1 MKRAVYHSPSTRTA
15 TAYAV
20 GLSGGGSTF
29 SPDNDQM
36 RETEMSAIAFD
47 IPEDILAMREGL
59 RDFAK
64 AEILPRH
71 ETHRELFENQR
82 RLYREDGRFSDELLT
97 LIGEV
102 RRAAS
107 KAGYYQMCVPEE
119 LGGGGFGHLA
129 YFVGFEELFH
139 MCGPQNWLMLYAI
152 SHWAFGPSR
161 MLEKVTER
169 ARDEIL
175 APMMAGEKSMCFGL
189 SEPGAGSDA
198 AAIKTR
204 AVPDGEGWR
213 INGRKI
219 WTSNSPVADYCVVF
233 AVTDPEVRGGISA
246 FLVPTDAPG
255 FEIQRIVK
263 LFGHIGGDEAE
274 LRLEDIYVEPWQLVG
289 ELNKG
294 FAAALYGVSLGRIYN
309 SARGI
314 GYGRWALEQALEYAS
329 VREAFGKTISE
340 YQGVT
345 FPLAESAT
353 ELHAAHLMAL
363 NAAMLLDR
371 GEPAIKELS
380 MAKAYAVQVGYKAVD
395 RAMQTHGAMGFTNE
409 LGLYHAWHALRI
421 VKVADGTNEILNRTI
436 AQRLLKGD
444 LDL

>member
-1 MKRAVYHSPSTRTA
+1 
-15 TAYAV
+15 
-20 GLSGGGSTF
+20 
-29 SPDNDQM
+29 
-36 RETEMSAIAFD
+36 MSAIAFD

-59 RDFAK
+59 RTFAE

-71 ETHRELFENQR
+71 EANLDLFEDQR
-82 RLYREDGRFSDELLT
+82 RLYDSDGRFSEELLH

-119 LGGGGFGHLA
+119 LGGGGLGHLA

-139 MCGPQNWLMLYAI
+139 TCGPQNWLMLYAV

-161 MLEKVTER
+161 LLEKLTER
-169 ARDEIL
+169 ARDEML

-198 AAIKTR
+198 SRITTR
-204 AVPDGEGWR
+204 AVPDGDGWR
-213 INGRKI
+213 ITGRKV

-233 AVTDPEVRGGISA
+233 AVTDPDTRGGISA

-255 FEIQRIVK
+255 FEIQRIIK

-274 LRLEDIYVEPWQLVG
+274 LTLDDVRVEPWQLVG
-289 ELNKG
+289 DLHKG

-309 SARGI
+309 SARAV
-314 GYGRWALEQALEYAS
+314 GYGRWALEQALDYAG

-340 YQGVT
+340 FQGVT

-363 NAAMLLDR
+363 NAATLLDR
-371 GEPAIKELS
+371 GDAAVKELS

-421 VKVADGTNEILNRTI
+421 VNVADGTNEILNRTI
-436 AQRLLKGD
+436 VQRLMKGD
-444 LDL
+444 REL

>member
-1 MKRAVYHSPSTRTA
+1 
-15 TAYAV
+15 
-20 GLSGGGSTF
+20 
-29 SPDNDQM
+29 
-36 RETEMSAIAFD
+36 MSAIAFD

-59 RDFAK
+59 RAFAE

-71 ETHRELFENQR
+71 EANLDLFEDQR
-82 RLYREDGRFSDELLT
+82 RLYDSDGRFSEELLN
-97 LIGEV
+97 LIGEI

-119 LGGGGFGHLA
+119 LGGGGLGHLA

-139 MCGPQNWLMLYAI
+139 TCGPQNWLMLSGV
-152 SHWAFGPSR
+152 SHWAFRPSR
-161 MLEKVTER
+161 LLEKLTER
-169 ARDEIL
+169 ARDEML

-198 AAIKTR
+198 SRITTR
-204 AVPDGEGWR
+204 AVPDGDGWR
-213 INGRKI
+213 ITGRKV

-233 AVTDPEVRGGISA
+233 AVTDPDTRGGISA

-255 FEIQRIVK
+255 FEIQRIIK

-274 LRLEDIYVEPWQLVG
+274 LTLDDVRVEPWQLVG
-289 ELNKG
+289 DLHKG

-309 SARGI
+309 SARAV
-314 GYGRWALEQALEYAS
+314 GYGRWALEQALDYAG

-340 YQGVT
+340 FQGVT

-353 ELHAAHLMAL
+353 ELHAAPLMAL
-363 NAAMLLDR
+363 NAATLLDR
-371 GEPAIKELS
+371 GDAVVKELS

-421 VKVADGTNEILNRTI
+421 VNVADGTNEILNRTI
-436 AQRLLKGD
+436 VQRLMKGD
-444 LDL
+444 REL